1 MATRLALVL
10 AVLATAALLPA
21 TALGKEIK
29 SVTITGPGLGHQI
42 TFHGGGRLDAG
53 TPIGDL
59 AMQSGFFPELFDTA
73 PDPTLTERPEGTLG
87 PKFQATYE
95 FPNPETG
102 EVATIVQDLYPY
114 AKPYPVTY
122 IPAGREVWKGEQAHG
137 GWYLAQADLKTA
149 QEGLEQAV
157 AALNSLGEQI
167 NELGCELKD
176 IDQGL
181 VDFRTDMDGHEVYL
195 CWKLGEERVEWWHE
209 LDTGFAGR
217 QPLERR

>member
-29 SVTITGPGLGHQI
+29 NVTITGPGLGNQI

-59 AMQSGFFPELFDTA
+59 AMQSGFFPELFDTS
-73 PDPTLTERPEGTLG
+73 PDPTLTERPKGTLG

-102 EVATIVQDLYPY
+102 EVATILQDLYPY

-122 IPAGREVWKGEQAHG
+122 IPAGREG
-137 GWYLAQADLKTA
+137 GWYLAPADLKTVLVKA
-149 QEGLEQAV
+149 GLPRTAEVSHKSSGSSMGVWAGGAAGA
-157 AALNSLGEQI
+157 AALLLAVGY
-167 NELGCELKD
+167 
-176 IDQGL
+176 
-181 VDFRTDMDGHEVYL
+181 VVY
-195 CWKLGEERVEWWHE
+195 
-209 LDTGFAGR
+209 
-217 QPLERR
+217 RRRSAAAE

>member
-42 TFHGGGRLDAG
+42 TFQGGGRLDAG

-59 AMQSGFFPELFDTA
+59 AMQSGFFPELFDTS
-73 PDPTLTERPEGTLG
+73 PDPTLTERPKGTLG

-114 AKPYPVTY
+114 AKPYPVTF

-137 GWYLAQADLKTA
+137 GWYLAPADLKTVLVKA
-149 QEGLEQAV
+149 GLPRTAHV
-157 AALNSLGEQI
+157 VRKGSGSSMGVWAGGAAGAAALLLAVGY
-167 NELGCELKD
+167 
-176 IDQGL
+176 
-181 VDFRTDMDGHEVYL
+181 VFY
-195 CWKLGEERVEWWHE
+195 
-209 LDTGFAGR
+209 
-217 QPLERR
+217 RRRSAAAE